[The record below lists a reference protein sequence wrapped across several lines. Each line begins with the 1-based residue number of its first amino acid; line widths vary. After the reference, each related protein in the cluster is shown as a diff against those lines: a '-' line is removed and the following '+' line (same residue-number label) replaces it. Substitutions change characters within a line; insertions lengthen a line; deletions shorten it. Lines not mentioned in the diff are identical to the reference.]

1 MEGFEFVALGFVFT
15 VVTGMLEF
23 GFGFEANA
31 FFMSIGIMIGWL
43 IIMLFEKYKKKEGW
57 EWING

>member
-31 FFMSIGIMIGWL
+31 FFMSIGIMIGGL
-43 IIMLFEKYKKKEGW
+43 IIMLFEKYKKKEG
-57 EWING
+57 